1 MRFSTLSLLA
11 VLGVTTTF
19 AAPTELTNFLLV
31 TTDQPEPNYNSS
43 NLKAVSATSL
53 FVSPLA
59 PLLNTL
65 PATLPPS
72 R

>member
-1 MRFSTLSLLA
+1 MRFSALNLLA
-11 VLGVTTTF
+11 LLSASLST

-53 FVSPLA
+53 FVCIP
-59 PLLNTL
+59 
-65 PATLPPS
+65 
-72 R
+72 